1 LFIFVIFFF
10 FFFRFLTCI
19 SLPVCF
25 LLTQVASSLLR
36 FLGGKGGGGRDL
48 GRGQLGVTT
57 TTLRPE
63 ERLTKIRDWASAE
76 FLKTL
81 K

>member
-1 LFIFVIFFF
+1 
-10 FFFRFLTCI
+10 
-19 SLPVCF
+19 
-25 LLTQVASSLLR
+25 VASSLLR